1 MVNAN
6 SKKGE
11 FAKMNFIVKLTVNQI
26 SELSFFINEK
36 NRTLEEIKRAQSIIL
51 LEGNSEEKNI
61 LALTGLKRETSVKCR
76 QKFIKHGLIALRS
89 KRKTK
94 KPFCLLTKKQKEAI
108 AEMLNNKKPIDYGWD
123 WDYWT
128 SSVLAKII
136 LDIYNVEYKSK
147 SSLYLIFKQSR
158 FSFHLPEKLYVKRN
172 QADIDAWIENTKPII
187 EEYMIDADAVIL
199 TEDEM
204 ILTTRTTVQ
213 KVWLPIGK
221 PSYVEES
228 NVKKRKSFYG
238 FFDVK
243 AGIERAFQSDFQN
256 SETTIEMLKKILNL
270 YQGKKILLI
279 WDNAPWHRSQMIKD
293 FLVTCSDLLLVNF
306 PPYAPEENPQE
317 HIWKAARANVS
328 HNKLLLKIEDISKL
342 FLDYLNTTK
351 FDYKFFGFK
360 AQLQSTN

>member
-1 MVNAN
+1 
-6 SKKGE
+6 
-11 FAKMNFIVKLTVNQI
+11 MNFIEKLTIDQL

-36 NRTLEEIKRAQSIIL
+36 NRTLEEIKRAQGIIL
-51 LEGNSEEKNI
+51 LEANNDETII
-61 LALTGLKRETSVKCR
+61 LSLTGLKRETIIKSRK
-76 QKFIKHGLIALRS
+76 KFIKHGLVALKS
-89 KRKTK
+89 KRKIK
-94 KPFCLLTKKQKEAI
+94 KPYCLLTKNQKQEV
-108 AEMLNNKKPIDYGWD
+108 AEILNKKQPRDYGWD

-128 SSVLAKII
+128 VAILAKVI
-136 LDIYNVEYKSK
+136 LDTYNVQYKSK
-147 SSLYLIFKQSR
+147 SSLYLVFKQSK

-187 EEYMIDADAVIL
+187 EKYMADSDAIVL

-204 ILTTRTTVQ
+204 ILTTKTTVQ
-213 KVWLPIGK
+213 KVWLPTGK

-243 AGIERAFQSDFQN
+243 TGIERAFQSDFQN
-256 SETTIEMLKKILNL
+256 SETTIEMLIKILDI
-270 YQGKKILLI
+270 YQGKKILLL

-293 FLVTCSDLLLVNF
+293 FLATCSNLLLVNF
-306 PPYAPEENPQE
+306 PRYAPEENPQE

-351 FDYKFFGFK
+351 FAYKFFGFS
-360 AQLQSTN
+360 A